1 MQLSIALGVPVFE
14 LEQYPQSVI
23 QEYKALN
30 IVSPFT
36 NDAKNQVDGLL
47 IQLIRNQN
55 VSKKEHLKA
64 ADELLPF
71 LKEYPDY
78 LEHPTIKKLNSVV
91 SSITTPE
98 QTAHLLNQIA
108 EEVQLEKEKPEPDE
122 YLIHRLVEIYH
133 NKSKATK

>member
-36 NDAKNQVDGLL
+36 NDAKNQMEGLL

-55 VSKKEHLKA
+55 VTKREHLKS

-71 LKEYPDY
+71 LKEYPSY
-78 LEHPTIKKLNSVV
+78 LEHPTIKKLLNLV
-91 SSITTPE
+91 SNISTPE
-98 QTAHLLNQIA
+98 QTAHLLNKIA
-108 EEVQLEKEKPEPDE
+108 EEIQLEKEKPEPDE
-122 YLIHRLVEIYH
+122 YLIHRLVEIYN
-133 NKSKATK
+133 NKSKATN